1 MVGHCYSM
9 STMAAPNFYEFV
21 TPRKRSPVAD
31 IKRVDKAL
39 DAVEP

>member
-1 MVGHCYSM
+1 
-9 STMAAPNFYEFV
+9 MAAPNFYEFV
-21 TPRKRSPVAD
+21 PPASVRPLPT